1 MRYSVSNSDSV
12 HAARCLCPGK
22 VIPAHFHQLM
32 LLSKIRGKK
41 INAALKDFLVNGKT
55 RKEIF
60 CIYGISPGYFS
71 HKLNQLRHCSRMIQD
86 LLPYY
91 EHDDTG
97 DIRNEKLVDR

>member
-1 MRYSVSNSDSV
+1 MRHSALNPDSV
-12 HAARCLCPGK
+12 HAAKYLCPGK
-22 VIPAHFHQLM
+22 VRPEHFEQLM

-71 HKLNQLRHCSRMIQD
+71 HKLNQLRHCSRMIMD

-91 EHDDTG
+91 VCDDT
-97 DIRNEKLVDR
+97 DNIQNERIH